1 MDENKAVLE
10 AFASLAEDESQRD
23 ALAEFIV
30 EWIQPNH
37 YTSEIMN
44 LMLDTRSLNLGDAL
58 TKRVRKG
65 IEVRTLVPGSV
76 HLASEITVQDVAN
89 YMLDGADVKVHANL
103 WDLENG
109 EIGTVGEIRQEMLA
123 KLTDFYITRVYNA
136 LTNVWNSTNTPNNY
150 AEGASLTSTLLKD
163 AIEEVS
169 YRTGGVRAV
178 VGVKHSLLPI
188 TEFGGFWD
196 DGADYWRGLD
206 PQLQEIMRTGFLGRW
221 YGAPIVGLQQLWKS
235 PIDYTKTLPEDKILV
250 VGESVGEFITYGPTR
265 EKQWNHMDPT
275 PPWWVLEIYQ
285 QFGMIIDNA
294 QGIYVIK
301 LTG

>member
-1 MDENKAVLE
+1 MDEKKLKE
-10 AFASLAEDESQRD
+10 SFATLAKDKSQRD

-44 LMLDTRSLNLGDAL
+44 MMLSTRSLNLGDAL

-109 EIGTVGEIRQEMLA
+109 EIGTVGEIRTEMLA
-123 KLTDFYITRVYNA
+123 KLSDFYITRVYNA
-136 LTNVWNSTNTPNNY
+136 LSNVWNATNTASNY
-150 AEGASLTSTLLKD
+150 ASGSALTAALLKA

-169 YRTGGVRAV
+169 YRTGGVKAV
-178 VGVKHSLLPI
+178 IGVKNAMLPI
-188 TEFGGFWD
+188 TQFGGFWD
-196 DGADYWRGLD
+196 DGGTYWRGLD
-206 PQLQEIMRTGFLGRW
+206 PQLQEIMRTGFLGHY

-235 PIDYTKTLPEDKILV
+235 PIDYTTTLPEDKILV
-250 VGESVGEFITYGPTR
+250 IGENVGEFITYGPVR
-265 EKQWNHMDPT
+265 DKQWEAMDPT
-275 PPWWVLEIYQ
+275 PPWWILEIYQ

-294 QGIYVIK
+294 QGIYVIA
-301 LTG
+301 LT